1 LKTRMMS
8 AKCRRT
14 EGFIGSPRKV
24 QFKFKEMAS
33 QKTLDHHAAV
43 TDLIPDRMAS
53 AAELGNG

>member
-1 LKTRMMS
+1 MMS

-33 QKTLDHHAAV
+33 LKTLDNHAAV
-43 TDLIPDRMAS
+43 TNCIPDQMAS
-53 AAELGNG
+53 AADLRNG